1 MPADFLYSRVIRY
14 VTENAWAVQPHILAT
29 MMDVLRFRAG
39 GERINTDEIKARLPA
54 DHGRSPAGDI
64 CTVHEV
70 DAAAKFGASG
80 GGGGVAVIPLYGV
93 ISQRQSLLDDT
104 SSNGAGLDRFL
115 ARFNEQ
121 VANPAVSTIVLDINS
136 PGGSVAGVAEAAA
149 EIYMARSTKRIVAVA
164 NSLAAS
170 AAYWLAAAA
179 NEIVITPSGQVGS
192 IGVFSVHQDLS
203 KQLDEDG
210 VKVTLI
216 SAGKYKTEGNPF
228 GPLDEEALGAIQS
241 TVDAYYS
248 QFVADVASGRGVKAN
263 DVRAGYGQ
271 GRTFTAQDA
280 VAAKLADRIDTLD
293 GVLNKL
299 LGRKVGASITAEADA
314 PAVTAEAAES
324 LPFPLLAASASGASL
339 ALRRRRFAMLGAR

>member
-1 MPADFLYSRVIRY
+1 MAADFLYSRVIRY
-14 VTENAWAVQPHILAT
+14 VSENAWAVQPHILTT

-39 GERINTDEIKARLPA
+39 GERISAEEIKARLPA
-54 DHGRSPAGDI
+54 DHGRGAAGAI
-64 CTVHEV
+64 CSVHEV
-70 DAAAKFGASG
+70 DAAKFGAAGTSAG
-80 GGGGVAVIPLYGV
+80 AVAVIPIYGV

-104 SSNGAGLDRFL
+104 SSSGAGLDRFL

-121 VANPAVSTIVLDINS
+121 VANPAVGTIVLDINS
-136 PGGSVAGVAEAAA
+136 PGGSVAGVPEAAA

-228 GPLDEEALGAIQS
+228 GPLDEEALAAIQS

-248 QFVADVASGRGVKAN
+248 QFVADVASGRGVKAG
-263 DVRAGYGQ
+263 DVRNGYGQ

-299 LGRKVGASITAEADA
+299 LGRKVGASISAETEA
-314 PAVTAEAAES
+314 PAVAAEALDAPS
-324 LPFPLLAASASGASL
+324 PLPNASAPGSL
-339 ALRRRRFAMLGAR
+339 LDLRRRRFAMLGAR